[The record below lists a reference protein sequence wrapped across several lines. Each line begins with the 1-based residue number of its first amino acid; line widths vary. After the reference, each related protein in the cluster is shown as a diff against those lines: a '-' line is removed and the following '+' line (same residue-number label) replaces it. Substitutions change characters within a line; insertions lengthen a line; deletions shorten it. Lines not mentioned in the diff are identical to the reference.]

1 MLTQVHTRSAEDKIA
16 GMSSTAALPLQ
27 KLCQQS
33 PDGISAFTL
42 QPSDRAA
49 AQRIPFIWIDHNKI
63 VLVQCAVQSQ
73 TVQFFTEIRN
83 RLSCGIQK
91 NPLSPGKRDVSNSFM
106 CQLYM
111 NSIFIISIGKT
122 LYNAASS
129 IETVV
134 FLRILPA
141 LIFILSSL
149 QAKPSDIFRSNM
161 LY

>member
-1 MLTQVHTRSAEDKIA
+1 MLTQVHTRSAENKIA
-16 GMSSTAALPLQ
+16 GMSNTAALPLQ

-33 PDGISAFTL
+33 PDGIAALTL

-49 AQRIPFIWIDHNKI
+49 AQKIPLIWIDHEKI
-63 VLVQCAVQSQ
+63 VLTQCAVQSQ
-73 TVQFFTEIRN
+73 TVQFFTGIWN

-122 LYNAASS
+122 LCNAASS

-134 FLRILPA
+134 FLRILPT
-141 LIFILSSL
+141 LIFILSSS